1 MVVSNKTEKGVL
13 RLIVRCIINSIYASR
28 TYIIA
33 NDDCTAFWLVDCG
46 DVPPLV
52 DLISSQGGSSFIIKG
67 VLLTHAH
74 YDHIYGLPRL
84 RVLFSDVRVYTNEV
98 GRKMLGSEK
107 LNMSKYHE
115 DPIVVDAEN
124 VVVCKEGS
132 EIELFDGV
140 TAKVYETPGHNGSC
154 LTYEVGEY
162 LFTGDSYIP
171 GIKVVTN
178 LPGGNKE
185 LAVRSLEKILEL
197 AKGKVVCPGHVVE

>member
-1 MVVSNKTEKGVL
+1 MKVEVNH
-13 RLIVRCIINSIYASR
+13 IVNSVYSSR
-28 TYIIA
+28 TYILSEPGG
-33 NDDCTAFWLVDCG
+33 TGFWLVDCG
-46 DVPPLV
+46 DMPPLV
-52 DLISSQGGSSFIIKG
+52 DMISSLGGGSFRIKG

-74 YDHIYGLPRL
+74 YDHMYGLPRL
-84 RVLFSDVRVYTNEV
+84 IEKFQDVLVYTNEI

-115 DPIVVDAEN
+115 DPIVVDADN
-124 VVVCKEGS
+124 VVVCEDGS
-132 EIELFDGV
+132 EIELFEGV
-140 TAKVYETPGHNGSC
+140 IAKVYATPGHNGSC

-185 LAVRSLEKILEL
+185 LAAQSLETIFELAEGKIL
-197 AKGKVVCPGHVVE
+197 CPGHVVTGIG

>member
-1 MVVSNKTEKGVL
+1 MVRVSH
-13 RLIVRCIINSIYASR
+13 IVNSVYSSR
-28 TYIIA
+28 TYILS
-33 NDDCTAFWLVDCG
+33 NDCCTEFWLVDCG

-52 DLISSQGGSSFIIKG
+52 DLISSLGGDSFKIKG

-74 YDHIYGLPRL
+74 YDHMYGLPRL
-84 RVLFSDVRVYTNEV
+84 IELFPDVRVYTNEI
-98 GRKMLGSEK
+98 GKKMLGSEK

-124 VVVCKEGS
+124 VVVCEDGA

-140 TAKVYETPGHNGSC
+140 TAKVYATPGHNGSC

-185 LAVRSLEKILEL
+185 LAAHSLERILEL
-197 AKGKVVCPGHVVE
+197 AKGKVLCPGHVVE